1 VKHGKVYLVGAGPG
15 DPGLITV
22 KGLDC
27 LKHADV
33 IVYDH
38 LVDCSLLESAR
49 FDAEKIYV
57 GKTPTCHAWEQGDID
72 LLLVEKAKEG
82 KTITRLKGGDPFILG
97 RGGEEAEAL
106 VRNQVSFQVIC
117 GVSSS
122 SAVPAYAGIP
132 LTHRGLAS
140 SFAVVTGHEDP
151 CKGRSSIAWEKL
163 ATATDTLVFLMGMA
177 NLSHIVKKLVDHG
190 RAPTTPIA
198 LIREGCGPRQETVVG
213 TLSDIVAKATQ
224 KGFSPPAVIVVGEV
238 VRLREKLRW
247 FDNRP
252 LFGKRILVTRAEHQ
266 NSLMSSLLR
275 EKGAQP
281 VKMPVI
287 EIQAALHTDEL
298 DREILNL
305 DNYQWI
311 VFTSVNGVEA
321 FFLRLSDL
329 ALDAR
334 CLKGIRIGA
343 IGPATAKA
351 ITTYGILPDYVPN
364 TYTSEGLLSGIKDRV
379 IAGSRVLLPRADIA
393 NRELAEGITRLG
405 AEVREI
411 AIYRTMQAN
420 EDCSQGKHM
429 LLSGNIDTVTF
440 TSSSTVTN
448 LLALLGTE
456 IPSIGKAKVA
466 CIGPKTAA
474 TAEEMGLRVDI
485 VAGENTIPG
494 LVEAIEQYYRTDEG
508 RST

>member
-1 VKHGKVYLVGAGPG
+1 MKRGKVYLVGAGPG

-22 KGLDC
+22 KGLEC

-49 FDAEKIYV
+49 PDAEKIYV
-57 GKTPTCHAWEQGDID
+57 GKTPKSHTREQGDID
-72 LLLVEKAKEG
+72 RLLVEKAKEG
-82 KTITRLKGGDPFILG
+82 KTVARLKGGDPFILG

-106 VRNQVSFQVIC
+106 ARNQVTFQVIC
-117 GVSSS
+117 GVSSA

-132 LTHRGLAS
+132 VTHRGLAS
-140 SFAVVTGHEDP
+140 SLAVVTGHEDP
-151 CKGRSSIAWEKL
+151 RKGRSSIAWEKL
-163 ATATDTLVFLMGMA
+163 ATAADTLVVLMGMA
-177 NLSHIVKKLVDHG
+177 NLSHIVKQLVDHG

-213 TLSDIVAKATQ
+213 TLCDIITKATE
-224 KGFSPPAVIVVGEV
+224 KGFSPPAIIVVGEV

-252 LFGKRILVTRAEHQ
+252 LFGKRILVTRAQHQ
-266 NSLMSSLLR
+266 ASLMSRLLS

-281 VKMPVI
+281 VIMPVI
-287 EIQAALHTDEL
+287 EIEAAPQKDEL

-305 DNYQWI
+305 DNYHWI

-329 ALDAR
+329 GLDAR
-334 CLKGIRIGA
+334 CLKGIGIGA

-351 ITTYGILPDYVPN
+351 IATHGILPDCVPN
-364 TYTSEGLLSGIKDRV
+364 TYTGEGLLSGIKGHV
-379 IAGSRVLLPRADIA
+379 VAGSRVLLPRADIA
-393 NRELAEGITRLG
+393 DRQLAEGIARLG
-405 AEVREI
+405 AEVRDI
-411 AIYRTMQAN
+411 AIYRTIPA
-420 EDCSQGKHM
+420 GKESTQEKQM
-429 LLSGNIDTVTF
+429 LLSGKIDTVAF

-448 LLALLGTE
+448 LLALLDTE
-456 IPSIGKAKVA
+456 PPSLEKTKVA

-485 VAGENTIPG
+485 VARENTIPG
-494 LVEAIEQYYRTDEG
+494 LVEAIEQYYREGEG